1 LPYLYIVI
9 YLIQGDKEM
18 TYQDKVYSRELVLH
32 EFEVAV
38 DIYMKSDFLTNDDK
52 LELIKKKHIEITAKL
67 EKIHSDYLSAP
78 KAKDPFVD

>member
-1 LPYLYIVI
+1 VI